1 MPTPCYISIEGK
13 TQGNITAGAFTA
25 ESVGNIYVQ
34 GHEDEM
40 LVQQFDHIVTVP
52 TDPQSGQP
60 SGQRAHRPF
69 KFTVAMNKA
78 VPLLYNALASGEMLP
93 TVELKWYR
101 TSVEGKQE
109 HFFTT
114 ALEDATIVNIDCK
127 MPHCQDPSKSDYTQ
141 LIEVSL
147 AYRKISWDHTVA
159 GTSGADDWRAP
170 IEA

>member
-69 KFTVAMNKA
+69 KFTVALNKA
-78 VPLLYNALASGEMLP
+78 VPLLYNG
-93 TVELKWYR
+93 
-101 TSVEGKQE
+101 
-109 HFFTT
+109 
-114 ALEDATIVNIDCK
+114 
-127 MPHCQDPSKSDYTQ
+127 
-141 LIEVSL
+141 VSL
-147 AYRKISWDHTVA
+147 DIENYCTLRLFFDLSTLA
-159 GTSGADDWRAP
+159 GLSRRNLP
-170 IEA
+170 EAGIRLLFQI

>member
-69 KFTVAMNKA
+69 KFTVALNKA
-78 VPLLYNALASGEMLP
+78 VPLLYNALAAGEMLP
-93 TVELKWYR
+93 KVQLKWYR
-101 TSVEGKQE
+101 TSVEGKQG

-114 ALEDATIVNIDCK
+114 SLEDATIVNIDCK
-127 MPHCQDPSKSDYTQ
+127 MPHCQDPAKSDYTQ

-147 AYRKISWDHTVA
+147 SYRKIDWEHTVA